1 MIFSPVSAL
10 VIGAPGSEWIL
21 LPKQAA
27 AFWEGHKKSSALFQK
42 ICWEEPEKQKT
53 RSCRAQELSEAVP
66 NGEGEAGQMHRSEF
80 IRCIGEKRGQYCPPT
95 ALLPQVSLCG
105 CSA

>member
-10 VIGAPGSEWIL
+10 VIGAPGSEWML
-21 LPKQAA
+21 LPKRAA

-53 RSCRAQELSEAVP
+53 RSCRAQELS
-66 NGEGEAGQMHRSEF
+66 RSCAQWREQ
-80 IRCIGEKRGQYCPPT
+80 ERGQITKTSPVVASEDWGT
-95 ALLPQVSLCG
+95 GIESGTDSL
-105 CSA
+105 